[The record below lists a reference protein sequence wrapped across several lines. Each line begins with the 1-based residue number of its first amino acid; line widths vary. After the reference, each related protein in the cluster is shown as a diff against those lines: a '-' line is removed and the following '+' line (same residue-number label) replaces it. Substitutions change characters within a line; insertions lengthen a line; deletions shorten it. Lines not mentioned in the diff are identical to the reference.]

1 MKKTA
6 RVIVTLKCNRN
17 CPGCC
22 NMNLPEYREVHTD
35 EELLDYEEIVITGGE
50 PMLIPGKVLEFI
62 NRMWDKGYRGK
73 MYLYTS
79 YWNGKGISKEI
90 LKELD
95 GFTFTLHAECTDADI
110 IALKNLSNSGVLQDK
125 GFSSR
130 LVIDKR
136 VYDRYDLSNI
146 NFSRWSMVSWLI
158 IAWKMVRC
166 HMEIQT
172 TESIM
177 AIRRRDAKPMTALGC

>member
-6 RVIVTLKCNRN
+6 RVIVTFGCNRK

-22 NMNLPEYREVHTD
+22 NSQLPEHRTIHSD
-35 EELLDYEEIVITGGE
+35 EELMKYQEIVITGGE

-79 YWNGKGISKEI
+79 FWNGKGISKEI

-110 IALKNLSNSGVLQDK
+110 IALKNLSNSGILQNKDF
-125 GFSSR
+125 GSR
-130 LVIDKR
+130 LIIDKR

-146 NFSRWSMVSWLI
+146 NFSRWDVIRKLE
-158 IAWKMVRC
+158 WKEKCSPASNEDLLVY
-166 HMEIQT
+166 E
-172 TESIM
+172 
-177 AIRRRDAKPMTALGC
+177 L

>member
-6 RVIVTLKCNRN
+6 RVIVTFRCNRK

-22 NMNLPEYREVHTD
+22 NLNLPEYRKVHTD
-35 EELLDYEEIVITGGE
+35 EELMEYQEIVITGGE
-50 PMLIPGKVLEFI
+50 PMLIPGKTLEFI

-79 YWNGKGISKEI
+79 LWNNKGISKEI

-95 GFTFTLHAECTDADI
+95 GFTFTLHAECSDTDI
-110 IALKNLSNSGVLQDK
+110 MALKNLSNSGILQNKD
-125 GFSSR
+125 FSSR

-146 NFSRWSMVSWLI
+146 NFSGWSVIRKLE
-158 IAWKMVRC
+158 WKEKCDPAANEDLLVY
-166 HMEIQT
+166 E
-172 TESIM
+172 
-177 AIRRRDAKPMTALGC
+177 L

>member
-6 RVIVTLKCNRN
+6 RVIVTLKCNRK

-22 NMNLPEYREVHTD
+22 NTNLPEYREAHTD

-62 NRMWDKGYRGK
+62 NRMWVKGYKGK
-73 MYLYTS
+73 NVSVYLLLE
-79 YWNGKGISKEI
+79 WQRDKQRNFERK
-90 LKELD
+90 LD

-110 IALKNLSNSGVLQDK
+110 VALRNLSNSGALQDK

-130 LVIDKR
+130 LIIDKR

-146 NFSRWSMVSWLI
+146 NFSRWSVIRKLE
-158 IAWKMVRC
+158 WKDKCDPADNEDLVVY
-166 HMEIQT
+166 E
-172 TESIM
+172 
-177 AIRRRDAKPMTALGC
+177 L

>member
-6 RVIVTLKCNRN
+6 RVIVTLKCNRK

-22 NMNLPEYREVHTD
+22 NTNLPEYREVHTD
-35 EELLDYEEIVITGGE
+35 EELMDYEEIVITGGE

-146 NFSRWSMVSWLI
+146 NFSRWSVIRKLE
-158 IAWKMVRC
+158 WKEKCDPADNEELVIY
-166 HMEIQT
+166 E
-172 TESIM
+172 
-177 AIRRRDAKPMTALGC
+177 L

>member
-6 RVIVTLKCNRN
+6 RVIVTFGCNRK

-22 NMNLPEYREVHTD
+22 NSQLPEHRTIHSD
-35 EELLDYEEIVITGGE
+35 EELMKYQEIVITGGE

-79 YWNGKGISKEI
+79 LWNGKGISKEI

-95 GFTFTLHAECTDADI
+95 GLTFTLHAECTDADI
-110 IALKNLSNSGVLQDK
+110 IALKNLSNSGILQNKDF
-125 GFSSR
+125 GSR
-130 LVIDKR
+130 LIIDKR

-146 NFSRWSMVSWLI
+146 NFSRWDI
-158 IAWKMVRC
+158 IRKLEWKEKCSPASNEDLLVY
-166 HMEIQT
+166 EI
-172 TESIM
+172 
-177 AIRRRDAKPMTALGC
+177 

>member
-6 RVIVTLKCNRN
+6 RVIVTLNCNRR

-22 NMNLPEYREVHTD
+22 NINLPEHRKVSTD
-35 EELLDYEEIVITGGE
+35 EELMGYQEIVITGGE
-50 PMLIPGKVLEFI
+50 PMLIPGKLLEFI

-79 YWNGKGISKEI
+79 FWNGKEISKEI

-110 IALKNLSNSGVLQDK
+110 TALKNLSNSGILQNKD
-125 GFSSR
+125 FSSR
-130 LVIDKR
+130 LIIDKR
-136 VYDRYDLSNI
+136 VYERYDLSNS
-146 NFSRWSMVSWLI
+146 NFSRWDVIRKLEWKEKCDTADNEELI
-158 IAWKMVRC
+158 IY
-166 HMEIQT
+166 E
-172 TESIM
+172 
-177 AIRRRDAKPMTALGC
+177 L

>member
-6 RVIVTLKCNRN
+6 RVIVTFGCNRK

-22 NMNLPEYREVHTD
+22 NSQLPEYRTIHSD
-35 EELLDYEEIVITGGE
+35 EELMKYQEIVITGGE

-79 YWNGKGISKEI
+79 LWNGKGISKEI

-110 IALKNLSNSGVLQDK
+110 IALKNLSNSGILQNKDF
-125 GFSSR
+125 GSR
-130 LVIDKR
+130 LIIDKR

-146 NFSRWSMVSWLI
+146 NFSRWDVIRKLE
-158 IAWKMVRC
+158 WKEKYSPAPNEDLLVY
-166 HMEIQT
+166 
-172 TESIM
+172 
-177 AIRRRDAKPMTALGC
+177 AL

>member
-6 RVIVTLKCNRN
+6 RVIVTFGCNRK

-22 NMNLPEYREVHTD
+22 NSQLPEYRTVHSD
-35 EELLDYEEIVITGGE
+35 EELMKYQEIVITGGE
-50 PMLIPGKVLEFI
+50 PMLVPGKVLEFI

-79 YWNGKGISKEI
+79 LWNGKGISKEI

-110 IALKNLSNSGVLQDK
+110 IALKNLSNSGILQNRD
-125 GFSSR
+125 FRSR
-130 LVIDKR
+130 LIIDKR

-146 NFSRWSMVSWLI
+146 NFSRWDVIRKLE
-158 IAWKMVRC
+158 WKEKCSPAPNEDLLVY
-166 HMEIQT
+166 E
-172 TESIM
+172 
-177 AIRRRDAKPMTALGC
+177 L

>member
-1 MKKTA
+1 MDKWRRT
-6 RVIVTLKCNRN
+6 RRTESFPRRR
-17 CPGCC
+17 
-22 NMNLPEYREVHTD
+22 LPDKACLLYTSYREVHTD

-130 LVIDKR
+130 LVVDKR
-136 VYDRYDLSNI
+136 VYDRYDP
-146 NFSRWSMVSWLI
+146 VSYTHL
-158 IAWKMVRC
+158 
-166 HMEIQT
+166 
-172 TESIM
+172 
-177 AIRRRDAKPMTALGC
+177 LGMLKNGTMKI